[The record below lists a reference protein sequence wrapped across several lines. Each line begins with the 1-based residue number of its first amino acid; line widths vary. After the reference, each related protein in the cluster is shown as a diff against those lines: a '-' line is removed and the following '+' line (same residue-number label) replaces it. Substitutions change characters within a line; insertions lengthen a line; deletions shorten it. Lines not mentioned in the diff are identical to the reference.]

1 MAPEQP
7 ARIFAVGV
15 NHKSGSAFLRDRL
28 FIDEDMQPGVYA
40 RLKDQGVA
48 QAVILSTCD
57 RVEFQGAS
65 REPEQ
70 AVDILRGL
78 LNEFG
83 GGVTQTLDRSIYT
96 YVDEAAV
103 RHVFAVASSLDSQ
116 IIGEPQV
123 LGQVREGH
131 RAASAAGMVG
141 RVARIAAQRAAQ
153 EAELPGGTH
162 IAPAGTRCASRGKV
176 NDLAMTPGPQVGMR
190 LAIARFMPTCGPV
203 SAASA
208 PTLNDL
214 MTWNTPRMSK
224 RS

>member
-7 ARIFAVGV
+7 VRIFAVGV

-83 GGVTQTLDRSIYT
+83 GGATQTLDRSIYT

-103 RHVFAVASSLDSQ
+103 RHV
-116 IIGEPQV
+116 
-123 LGQVREGH
+123 
-131 RAASAAGMVG
+131 
-141 RVARIAAQRAAQ
+141 
-153 EAELPGGTH
+153 
-162 IAPAGTRCASRGKV
+162 
-176 NDLAMTPGPQVGMR
+176 
-190 LAIARFMPTCGPV
+190 
-203 SAASA
+203 
-208 PTLNDL
+208 
-214 MTWNTPRMSK
+214 
-224 RS
+224 

>member
-28 FIDEDMQPGVYA
+28 FIDEDMQPGIYA

-83 GGVTQTLDRSIYT
+83 GG
-96 YVDEAAV
+96 
-103 RHVFAVASSLDSQ
+103 
-116 IIGEPQV
+116 GEK
-123 LGQVREGH
+123 
-131 RAASAAGMVG
+131 
-141 RVARIAAQRAAQ
+141 AR
-153 EAELPGGTH
+153 
-162 IAPAGTRCASRGKV
+162 GTRE
-176 NDLAMTPGPQVGMR
+176 
-190 LAIARFMPTCGPV
+190 
-203 SAASA
+203 
-208 PTLNDL
+208 
-214 MTWNTPRMSK
+214 
-224 RS
+224 

>member
-1 MAPEQP
+1 MAPKQP

-28 FIDEDMQPGVYA
+28 FIDEDMQPGIYA
-40 RLKDQGVA
+40 RMKDQGVA

-83 GGVTQTLDRSIYT
+83 GGATQTLDRSIYT

-103 RHVFAVASSLDSQ
+103 RHDSRLIVLDSQ
-116 IIGEPQV
+116 IMESRSPASSRRRRVLPVWSDGSWVSSSGGHGAAKGPLETTIGEPV
-123 LGQVREGH
+123 SIARRGPN
-131 RAASAAGMVG
+131 RARHSW
-141 RVARIAAQRAAQ
+141 RFERC
-153 EAELPGGTH
+153 
-162 IAPAGTRCASRGKV
+162 RCAGDR
-176 NDLAMTPGPQVGMR
+176 P
-190 LAIARFMPTCGPV
+190 
-203 SAASA
+203 
-208 PTLNDL
+208 
-214 MTWNTPRMSK
+214 
-224 RS
+224 